1 MSPMVGL
8 PPETAAALL
17 RHSAKHIATSMI
29 HGDYTER
36 DRAFDMALE
45 LESEAPGFIDYVKR
59 CIAEAG
65 KSPEVVWQIPKETA
79 EETARRRVQV
89 NELRS
94 ALSRHIAGAFISGND
109 HQHAR
114 ARELETA
121 LDQAG
126 LNVDNQVDRL
136 VLNEMRITPAN
147 RGEHGRPDIC
157 PF

>member
-8 PPETAAALL
+8 PPETASSLL
-17 RHSAKHIATSMI
+17 RHSSKHIATSMI

-36 DRAFDMALE
+36 DRAYDMALE
-45 LESEAPGFIDYVKR
+45 LELEAPGFIDHVKR

-65 KSPEVVWQIPKETA
+65 KNPEVVWQIPKETP
-79 EETARRRVQV
+79 EETARRSVQV
-89 NELRS
+89 TELRS
-94 ALSRHIAGAFISGND
+94 VLSRHIAGAYISGSD

-126 LNVDNQVDRL
+126 LNVDDQVDRL
-136 VLNEMRITPAN
+136 VLNEIRIKPSN
-147 RGEHGRPDIC
+147 RGEHGRPDSC